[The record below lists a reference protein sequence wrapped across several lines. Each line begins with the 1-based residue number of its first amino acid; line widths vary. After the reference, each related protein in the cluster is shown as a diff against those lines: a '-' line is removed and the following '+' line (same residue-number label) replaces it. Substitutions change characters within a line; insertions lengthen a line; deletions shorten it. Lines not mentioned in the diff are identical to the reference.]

1 MRGRRS
7 VPPPES
13 RTIADHPF
21 ADGLPAA
28 CQPASGRAG
37 RARGKTRHWRICYVA
52 GCQCRRWFKAVQ
64 NRVLAFQ
71 PCRGHDQCMT
81 ASSPIRL
88 PWPPDFPDVVIHTD
102 VRTRDRHPGY
112 TAAKAGDAEAALML
126 ASDLLSAGGIAS
138 LRDIIGNQPT
148 LLLPV
153 VADEL
158 TGFNAIPDA
167 MAQVLGN
174 ELGLPVVAGEIVQ
187 TNKVGHTRAPAFQ
200 RLVTPATFEGQVQ
213 AGANYVLVDDH
224 VGLGGT
230 LANLRGYV
238 EAGDGNVIAI
248 TTLTESRD
256 ARVISLQP
264 ETRNVLWGRHGQ
276 ALDDLWK
283 SQFGYGIDCLTEVEA
298 LNLCR
303 QQSVAGIEDFLA
315 QAAVEARGRG
325 LQTAVGPGD

>member
-1 MRGRRS
+1 MRFIVGHLRRHRRKSASAS
-7 VPPPES
+7 VDFARES
-13 RTIADHPF
+13 RK
-21 ADGLPAA
+21 LPV
-28 CQPASGRAG
+28 QLG
-37 RARGKTRHWRICYVA
+37 ARY
-52 GCQCRRWFKAVQ
+52 
-64 NRVLAFQ
+64 RVLAFQ
-71 PCRGHDQCMT
+71 PACGHVHEMNNPLPT
-81 ASSPIRL
+81 RL

-102 VRTRDRHPGY
+102 VRTRDNHPGY
-112 TAAKAGDAEAALML
+112 AAAKAGDAEAALML
-126 ASDLLSAGGIAS
+126 ASDLLSPDGIVS
-138 LRDIIGNQPT
+138 LHEIIGNRPT

-167 MAQVLGN
+167 MAQVLGS
-174 ELGLPVVAGEIVQ
+174 ELGTPVIAGEIVQ

-213 AGANYVLVDDH
+213 PGANYVLVDDH

-238 EAGDGNVIAI
+238 EARGGEVIAI

-256 ARVISLQP
+256 ARIISLQP
-264 ETRNVLWGRHGQ
+264 ATRIVLWEHHGQ

-303 QQSVAGIEDFLA
+303 QHSVAAIEDFLA

-325 LQTAVGPGD
+325 LQTAVEPGD

>member
-1 MRGRRS
+1 
-7 VPPPES
+7 
-13 RTIADHPF
+13 
-21 ADGLPAA
+21 
-28 CQPASGRAG
+28 
-37 RARGKTRHWRICYVA
+37 
-52 GCQCRRWFKAVQ
+52 
-64 NRVLAFQ
+64 
-71 PCRGHDQCMT
+71 MT
-81 ASSPIRL
+81 NPLPIRL

-102 VRTRDRHPGY
+102 VRTRDDHPGY

-126 ASDLLSAGGIAS
+126 ASDLMSIEGITR
-138 LRDIIGNQPT
+138 LRDIIGNRPS
-148 LLLPV
+148 LILPV

-174 ELGLPVVAGEIVQ
+174 ALNCPVMAGEIVQ

-213 AGANYVLVDDH
+213 VGANYVLVDDH

-238 EAGDGNVIAI
+238 EARGGHVIAI

-264 ETRNVLWGRHGQ
+264 ETRNVLWERHGQ
-276 ALDDLWK
+276 ALDDLWQC
-283 SQFGYGIDCLTEVEA
+283 QFGNGIDCLTEVEA

-303 QQSVAGIEDFLA
+303 QHSVAGIEDFLA
-315 QAAVEARGRG
+315 QAAIEARGRG
-325 LQTAVGPGD
+325 LQTAVEPGD